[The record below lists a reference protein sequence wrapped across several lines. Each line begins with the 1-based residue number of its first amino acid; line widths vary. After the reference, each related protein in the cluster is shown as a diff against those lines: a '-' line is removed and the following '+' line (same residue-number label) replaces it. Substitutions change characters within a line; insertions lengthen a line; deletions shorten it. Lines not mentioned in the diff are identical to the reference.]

1 MMSLKRVAPLF
12 ETASTIKVIPV
23 LFSRLSTPCDGVDG
37 RTLAVAVHD
46 VQGSA
51 QHLTDRTFFILLT
64 VFQRHNIVFRCC
76 IATKFVIICQL
87 L

>member
-12 ETASTIKVIPV
+12 ETASTVNVILV
-23 LFSRLSTPCDGVDG
+23 LFSRLSTPG
-37 RTLAVAVHD
+37 RTLAVADHD
-46 VQGSA
+46 VQGGA
-51 QHLTDRTFFILLT
+51 QHLTDRTFLILLA